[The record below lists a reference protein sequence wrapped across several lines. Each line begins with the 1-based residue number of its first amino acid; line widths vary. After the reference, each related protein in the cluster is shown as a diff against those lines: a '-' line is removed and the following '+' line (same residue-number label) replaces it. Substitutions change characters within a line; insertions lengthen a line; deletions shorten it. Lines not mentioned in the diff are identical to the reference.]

1 MLESKNISEYFKSI
15 GYMQSNE
22 EIWREDGR
30 ETCGKEYPTLTVK
43 EVPLC
48 GGHNREIIK
57 YGCSFNTR
65 SHRKIASPW
74 GNSQRD
80 SRGCGCISTFFLSK
94 IVLDIAKGVEDKDK
108 AEKKKDDIDI
118 EEEVEATSI
127 GQPINHMKQIGR
139 PVTLIVEIRDP
150 GFTNQKLNAIII
162 KRQVIMLGIARVQPR
177 GLRRMQ
183 ILW

>member
-1 MLESKNISEYFKSI
+1 
-15 GYMQSNE
+15 
-22 EIWREDGR
+22 
-30 ETCGKEYPTLTVK
+30 
-43 EVPLC
+43 
-48 GGHNREIIK
+48 
-57 YGCSFNTR
+57 
-65 SHRKIASPW
+65 
-74 GNSQRD
+74 
-80 SRGCGCISTFFLSK
+80 
-94 IVLDIAKGVEDKDK
+94 LDIAKGVEDKDK

-183 ILW
+183 IL